1 MPPTVAAAGIGAV
14 ASIGG
19 GLLGASAQKKAAK
32 KALGAQ
38 QAASGAQI
46 QFAADTYNK
55 NAQRLDPYNLSGQ
68 YAMGVLNGLLYGN
81 NGPQAA
87 PEMTPEQLAKAKED
101 WATGAL
107 EAMRPEIT
115 KSESWSK
122 INAGKTA
129 EEKLQIALS
138 LSPSSSTQYPLYASY
153 VASNPKPGEPGYGG
167 FGAGGMS
174 PITSAAANNAFDT
187 FRDSTN
193 YKFRMAEGLKGVQ
206 TGMGA
211 LGAFDSGATRK
222 ALENYSGNMAMGEL
236 GNYMAILQQ
245 QISQGAQAGG
255 ALAGVS
261 LGTLQ
266 ATNAANQAAAD
277 AAGNAALIKG
287 NSTANLYGNIA
298 GALGGLASSF
308 GSVLGNNGAWS
319 GPKTTPGY
327 GGALGGAY
335 GANTI
340 NNWGLTGISDPTAKT
355 NVTLLYREEDGLG
368 WYRFAYKWAPHDMQ
382 IGVMADEVLKLR
394 PAAFVPSLMMA
405 PDGKRYDGVDYGLL
419 GSKYREELAA

>member
-1 MPPTVAAAGIGAV
+1 MPPTVAAAGIGAA

-19 GLLGASAQKKAAK
+19 ALLGASAQKKAAK

-46 QFAADTYNK
+46 QFAADTYNN

-101 WATGAL
+101 WATNAL

-153 VASNPKPGEPGYGG
+153 VASHPKPGEPGYGG

-308 GSVLGNNGAWS
+308 GSVLGAGGGSGALS
-319 GPKTTPGY
+319 PLAAGY
-327 GGALGGAY
+327 GQ
-335 GANTI
+335 NTI
-340 NNWGLTGISDPTAKT
+340 ANWGMTGISDPTAKT